1 MRASASEVIIRA
13 EVCAAQREAEADHP
27 PYPVPEPGG
36 AGAAEGGPGGGTTQ
50 PGGRAT
56 EVPPAHSHVYRQ
68 LRLQFSVPKGKVS
81 GLMGV
86 MNLLQHRFERLEIS
100 LAARD
105 GAISDQEYENSIKE
119 TFRQLGIE
127 FREE

>member
-1 MRASASEVIIRA
+1 
-13 EVCAAQREAEADHP
+13 
-27 PYPVPEPGG
+27 
-36 AGAAEGGPGGGTTQ
+36 
-50 PGGRAT
+50 
-56 EVPPAHSHVYRQ
+56 VYRQ

-105 GAISDQEYENSIKE
+105 GAISDQEYENSIRE